1 MSRPR
6 KSGKRHKSGKLAK
19 PTTRAGRQKHDYGN
33 ERIQAIRSAFDH
45 PKIKQGKAAGQV
57 FDPIGQLWAMDLLDG
72 YGFDGS
78 LLRDAGREY
87 IGLYLYTY
95 VAMLPKGSQ
104 FERAYGAK
112 PDLTPTRRDIRF
124 AMLDDLLPIGSQER
138 YWAHKLLLDH
148 FGLDTVPAFV
158 ERLVNGRRKVL
169 GLPHSSSVA
178 DDADLKALAC
188 VVRGLLALVD
198 GCLPDR
204 RKIAA

>member
-1 MSRPR
+1 MGRPR
-6 KSGKRHKSGKLAK
+6 KAGKRHKSGKLAK

-72 YGFDGS
+72 HGFDGS

-112 PDLTPTRRDIRF
+112 PDLTPTRRDLRF
-124 AMLDDLLPIGSQER
+124 AMLDDLLPVGSQER

-148 FGLDTVPAFV
+148 FGLDTVPEFV
-158 ERLVNGRRKVL
+158 ARLVASRRVAFGMHDPGPFATEADGKIL
-169 GLPHSSSVA
+169 GYI
-178 DDADLKALAC
+178 
-188 VVRGLLALVD
+188 VRALLALVD